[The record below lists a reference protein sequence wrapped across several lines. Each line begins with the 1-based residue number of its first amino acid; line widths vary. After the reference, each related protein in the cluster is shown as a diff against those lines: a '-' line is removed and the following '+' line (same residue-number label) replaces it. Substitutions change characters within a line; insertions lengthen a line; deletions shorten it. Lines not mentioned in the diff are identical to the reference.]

1 MLDRDLTQWAAATS
15 WAEALLI
22 ALDRV
27 ERFRAQTGDHQARQA
42 IYWSAPMRCWV
53 ISSYLRGGRYVGR
66 HRAVAG
72 S

>member
-1 MLDRDLTQWAAATS
+1 MLDRDLTQWACAQS

-27 ERFRAQTGDHQARQA
+27 ERMRAQTGDRQARQA
-42 IYWSAPMRCWV
+42 IYWSAPMRRWI
-53 ISSYLRGGRYVGR
+53 ISSYRRGGWYVGR